1 MTTRHRLPTI
11 PSSSSLAA
19 TMAGRRALAAAE
31 QGDWAEALR
40 LACVAQ
46 EEEAER
52 CPAPIAAWTL
62 PWRRFRLAL
71 EEMAA

>member
-1 MTTRHRLPTI
+1 MTRHRLPTI
-11 PSSSSLAA
+11 PRSSSLAA
-19 TMAGRRALAAAE
+19 TRAGRRALAAAE
-31 QGDWAEALR
+31 QGDWQQAIT

-46 EEEAER
+46 EEEAES

-71 EEMAA
+71 EKLAA